1 MSRFLR
7 SELSRKIEVFT
18 WLGAP
23 VLFGVLIL
31 ANAPVNTPS
40 TRFILDSNEAFTG
53 RLLSFQQ

>member
-23 VLFGVLIL
+23 IVFGVFIL
-31 ANAPVNTPS
+31 ANAPINTPS
-40 TRFILDSNEAFTG
+40 SRIVFDSNEAFTG